1 MSIELSVLKVKESK
15 DCTSNEMYS
24 ACIYSKDNAI
34 LTSNIPIIKFMIP
47 NDTSLFRIRIFKH
60 GSGVE
65 KVPLGSLSFSV
76 LDINDKSPNSTKFST
91 NLFESDDDTYDGD
104 YKEDDEDFPQLELVI
119 NTLNILHENASKAAL
134 EISDLDL
141 INCGEFLTENIPG
154 CENLLV
160 DKNEDLSANI
170 ENELKNYI
178 KESENKGNDNTLIL
192 KEDKEINN
200 LSTLKCEESMEH
212 QIDIDKLYNLNNEE
226 FNLIKNDIE
235 ANTKEQIQEKEK
247 GSEKEKVNDSEI
259 KELIPIIEIVKI
271 EDNKWIKE
279 QYTKTSNLINSVIE
293 DYETKHNIMLRKN
306 MEYEQTIKQL
316 ENELN
321 SQIQMNNN
329 NQINYE
335 GKEKLLKIEL
345 SSTKIETRQN
355 NEKINLMIKNIEIAL
370 NNKDQTFTTMR
381 EEIANKNS
389 QIEDM
394 KSKFELSLEEFKK
407 SEDSFKSLIKLN
419 EMNIKEK
426 EHLLEESS
434 KENFELKNKM
444 NLLTEENHKLKEE
457 T

>member
-1 MSIELSVLKVKESK
+1 M
-15 DCTSNEMYS
+15 
-24 ACIYSKDNAI
+24 
-34 LTSNIPIIKFMIP
+34 
-47 NDTSLFRIRIFKH
+47 
-60 GSGVE
+60 
-65 KVPLGSLSFSV
+65 
-76 LDINDKSPNSTKFST
+76 
-91 NLFESDDDTYDGD
+91 
-104 YKEDDEDFPQLELVI
+104 
-119 NTLNILHENASKAAL
+119 
-134 EISDLDL
+134 
-141 INCGEFLTENIPG
+141 TENIPG

-235 ANTKEQIQEKEK
+235 ANTKEQTQEKEK

-271 EDNKWIKE
+271 EDNKWINE

-345 SSTKIETRQN
+345 SSTKIETKQN

-457 T
+457 TERIQNCLKDREAKYNSIEKLLKDLTNESQKRQGKDEIELTSLRNKNEIYNSKIKELMAQIELMKFEKTLSKPCEIDSKINITYSEQLKLQIKLLQEELKKVSLKSNESYESLVLV